1 MAKVKL
7 HDTPAC
13 TDEQSLAHRAQVS
26 PPHLR
31 RKLPPR
37 ALPPLDGPS
46 PAKVLRQ
53 LVQKLEG
60 PNVNLYTR
68 IANRALEDGDT
79 ESIANA
85 TEKVQR
91 EIDERLKSRRKLH
104 ETYPLLYP
112 KPAA

>member
-1 MAKVKL
+1 
-7 HDTPAC
+7 
-13 TDEQSLAHRAQVS
+13 
-26 PPHLR
+26 
-31 RKLPPR
+31 
-37 ALPPLDGPS
+37 
-46 PAKVLRQ
+46 VLRQ
-53 LVQKLEG
+53 LVQQLEG
-60 PNVNLYTR
+60 PNVSLYTR
-68 IANRALEDGDT
+68 IANRALEEADA